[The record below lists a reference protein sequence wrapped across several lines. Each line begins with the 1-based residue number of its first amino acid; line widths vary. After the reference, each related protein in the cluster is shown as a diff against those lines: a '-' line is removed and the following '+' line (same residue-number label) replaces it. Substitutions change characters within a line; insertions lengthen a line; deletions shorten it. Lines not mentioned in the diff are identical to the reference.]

1 MQRMEAKG
9 RDLVSGIPR
18 IVEVDY
24 AEVNKAV
31 MELLETIVQKV
42 KTALEDIPPE
52 LAGDIVDTGIVLAG
66 GGALLKNFDRLLA
79 EETGLS
85 VRIAVDPLHSVVL
98 GSGKALDSIDILRQV
113 MTWPPPQNDSLA

>member
-1 MQRMEAKG
+1 MEAKG